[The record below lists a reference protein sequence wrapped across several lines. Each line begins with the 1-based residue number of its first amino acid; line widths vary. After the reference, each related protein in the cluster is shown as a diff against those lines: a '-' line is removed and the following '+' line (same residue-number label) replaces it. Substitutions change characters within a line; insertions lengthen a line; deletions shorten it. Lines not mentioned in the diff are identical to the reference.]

1 MRVAHTGE
9 TFAYHGTKHLRNARK
24 LLVALEQLSREQPG
38 HRPDIRELM
47 RLTGMSSGGV
57 QAALKTLCDDYGYAA
72 QGETDTCAACRTIR
86 LVQTTY

>member
-9 TFAYHGTKHLRNARK
+9 TFAYHGTKHLRNVRRV
-24 LLVALEQLSREQPG
+24 LVALEQLAREQPD

-57 QAALKTLCDDYGYAA
+57 QAALKTLRDDYGYAA
-72 QGETDTCAACRTIR
+72 QAQVNGKRVERTIR
-86 LVQTTY
+86 LIPQTY

>member
-9 TFAYHGTKHLRNARK
+9 TFAYHSTRHLRNVRRV
-24 LLVALEQLSREQPG
+24 LVALEHLAREQPD

-57 QAALKTLCDDYGYAA
+57 QAALKTLRDDYGYAA
-72 QGETDTCAACRTIR
+72 QGDTDTCAACRTIR
-86 LVQTTY
+86 LIQPTY

>member
-9 TFAYHGTKHLRNARK
+9 AFAYHGTKHLRNVRRV
-24 LLVALEQLSREQPG
+24 LVALEHLAREQPD

-57 QAALKTLCDDYGYAA
+57 QAALATLRDDYGYVEQA
-72 QGETDTCAACRTIR
+72 QAGGKCVERTIR
-86 LVQTTY
+86 LIPQTY